1 MKYFLVNL
9 IILINFIII
18 ISIGWFIFD
27 IFSAH
32 DTIGESNA
40 KSPNIILVVV
50 DTLRADY
57 LSCYGNDFV
66 KTPNIDKLASDGV
79 LFENVIAQSS
89 WTLPSHA
96 TLMTSKY
103 PIQHGA
109 LSYNNPMNESE
120 VTLAETLKTNGY
132 TTCAFISTV
141 LVSSKFGFNQGFDTF
156 DETLDSDYERPV
168 TEFHKKSLK
177 WVNRNYK
184 RKFFLWMHYFE
195 PHFPYL
201 PHEPD
206 TSLYESYLNKGKKGM
221 FNHTH
226 EWIKEEFNRSKA
238 DLSDKDQNRMKAL
251 YGGEV
256 TYIDGFI
263 GELIYKIKAMGLYDK
278 SLIVLIS
285 DHGESL
291 GEHHLIEHGE
301 SLYEPEIRVPLIIKL
316 PFNNGGIKKGKRVKV
331 RAQLIDVMPTILS
344 ALKIKP
350 LAKFY
355 GSDLIPYMR
364 DEGKLKLNDSYSEVH
379 NFKSL
384 TRGESKLILSLPVKG
399 KPELFNLKTDAGEKE
414 NLFQSSHEQGKNLR
428 KDLFKWIITMNNPF
442 PNVAKIDIKTEEKL
456 KSLGYLNSGIDR
468 TIKMDRFPPQGKIFG
483 ASFRSKIDAD
493 YAKGK
498 STAAYSSLP
507 EIKNEGIL
515 VGSNKSISFEA
526 DKNVNDKEGTIEFWI
541 RPSWK
546 WNNSRTHHII
556 TITGGPKE
564 NLIEIKVL
572 DKINY
577 SKGKTYTGPFLVFN
591 LFTDKWYQ
599 SVCDVRNLS
608 NDVPHHIVATWKA
621 DGSQV
626 NDAMMLYVDGVRDE
640 FAGKS
645 VKSIRQERKS
655 NLIVLG
661 KGDEKEKDMFMISGL
676 KIYSTYHDW
685 GPLIMDIVKKTVL
698 AE

>member
-1 MKYFLVNL
+1 
-9 IILINFIII
+9 
-18 ISIGWFIFD
+18 
-27 IFSAH
+27 
-32 DTIGESNA
+32 
-40 KSPNIILVVV
+40 
-50 DTLRADY
+50 
-57 LSCYGNDFV
+57 
-66 KTPNIDKLASDGV
+66 
-79 LFENVIAQSS
+79 
-89 WTLPSHA
+89 
-96 TLMTSKY
+96 
-103 PIQHGA
+103 
-109 LSYNNPMNESE
+109 
-120 VTLAETLKTNGY
+120 
-132 TTCAFISTV
+132 
-141 LVSSKFGFNQGFDTF
+141 
-156 DETLDSDYERPV
+156 
-168 TEFHKKSLK
+168 
-177 WVNRNYK
+177 
-184 RKFFLWMHYFE
+184 
-195 PHFPYL
+195 
-201 PHEPD
+201 
-206 TSLYESYLNKGKKGM
+206 
-221 FNHTH
+221 
-226 EWIKEEFNRSKA
+226 
-238 DLSDKDQNRMKAL
+238 
-251 YGGEV
+251 
-256 TYIDGFI
+256 
-263 GELIYKIKAMGLYDK
+263 
-278 SLIVLIS
+278 
-285 DHGESL
+285 
-291 GEHHLIEHGE
+291 
-301 SLYEPEIRVPLIIKL
+301 
-316 PFNNGGIKKGKRVKV
+316 
-331 RAQLIDVMPTILS
+331 
-344 ALKIKP
+344 
-350 LAKFY
+350 
-355 GSDLIPYMR
+355 
-364 DEGKLKLNDSYSEVH
+364 
-379 NFKSL
+379 
-384 TRGESKLILSLPVKG
+384 
-399 KPELFNLKTDAGEKE
+399 
-414 NLFQSSHEQGKNLR
+414 
-428 KDLFKWIITMNNPF
+428 
-442 PNVAKIDIKTEEKL
+442 
-456 KSLGYLNSGIDR
+456 
-468 TIKMDRFPPQGKIFG
+468 MDRFPPQGKIFG